1 MRLEEL
7 IGQEQAVTV
16 LQRAIAT
23 ARVPHAYL
31 FEGPDGVGKRTAAVG
46 LALALNCEAPT
57 GRAGTR
63 TGTRTE
69 AGAACGVCESCRR
82 IDQGLHPDVVTF
94 AADGTQI
101 VMEQAQEIVALGQR
115 RPHEGRARVVIVDG
129 AEALNANAS
138 NCLLKTLEEPSSGTH
153 LVLVTAAPDR
163 LLGTI
168 RSRTQRVRFRR
179 VPAADLLSL
188 GASRGM
194 DKVAAQVA
202 AVVADGCVSRFLEL
216 AANTEDHTARN
227 ATAALREAA
236 RGRGI
241 AVILD
246 TAVALGDKES
256 KQRLPEAL
264 SLLGR
269 VYRDALVTVVGA
281 PELAVLSAVPDG
293 ASGDAVGK
301 GGPSLPAEMGGD
313 GAAEDR
319 ERGALELPTRL
330 TIPALGRALAAVV
343 EAEAA
348 LAGNV
353 NAVMALERLLLNL
366 RREER
371 MAP

>member
-46 LALALNCEAPT
+46 LAMALNCEAPT
-57 GRAGTR
+57 GRAETR
-63 TGTRTE
+63 AET
-69 AGAACGVCESCRR
+69 GAACGVCESCRR

-115 RPHEGRARVVIVDG
+115 RPHEGRARLVIVDG

-293 ASGDAVGK
+293 ASGDAAGK

-330 TIPALGRALAAVV
+330 TIPALGRALAAVA